1 MTQLTSMICTQELV
15 HKKCRHYAE
24 QLESYCR
31 RNIFRIPR
39 HVPVYS
45 VDTDDE
51 QQGDQGEDVQR
62 LLAIASRL
70 VDNIKVVDNAIEERK
85 KLLAQVKQTKKLH
98 ELLSQHTQIGNDLLG
113 SLNVKKSLS
122 TDSQ

>member
-1 MTQLTSMICTQELV
+1 VTDNYIDNVMQELV

-31 RNIFRIPR
+31 RNIFCIPR
-39 HVPVYS
+39 YVPVYS
-45 VDTDDE
+45 IDTDDE
-51 QQGDQGEDVQR
+51 QHEDEGEDVQR

-98 ELLSQHTQIGNDLLG
+98 ELLLQHTQIGNDLLDNV
-113 SLNVKKSLS
+113 NVKKALS
-122 TDSQ
+122 TDPH